1 MQSLVVFVDKSVGLG
16 LPCIADL
23 AKFVFFLAMQLAKL
37 LTTASTCVVIRRKLA
52 FQLLDRLTLFL
63 VFGLKFCNFALQ
75 LNIRLATLHSPNSVA
90 LLMVARSGLGRSQMH
105 VADVLNLWES
115 QHVSST
121 DYSSLD
127 STPFLLLQA
136 TELASTTGTIPMLQE
151 GTATPNLGSSLFICA
166 RTR

>member
-1 MQSLVVFVDKSVGLG
+1 M
-16 LPCIADL
+16 
-23 AKFVFFLAMQLAKL
+23 
-37 LTTASTCVVIRRKLA
+37 
-52 FQLLDRLTLFL
+52 FL

-75 LNIRLATLHSPNSVA
+75 LDIRLATLNTPNSAA
-90 LLMVARSGLGRSQMH
+90 LLMVARSVGLGRSQMH

-115 QHVSST
+115 QHVSSS

-136 TELASTTGTIPMLQE
+136 TELASTTGTVPMLQE
-151 GTATPNLGSSLFICA
+151 GTATSNLASSLFNCA